1 MGNVAPPT
9 GYGFQF
15 INLYQ
20 IDTNP
25 WFKNDRR
32 QRESKRGFAFGDEIK
47 TTPHHLWKKQRML
60 DSNKDIAIQRQ
71 MEAPKALLKE
81 VELSRR
87 AVEASKIAKDEEE
100 LKRLE
105 RWQDDCKQEKQR
117 LGREQKMEFEL
128 ELHETKLKF
137 ETDY

>member
-1 MGNVAPPT
+1 MEEATHVGFEQ
-9 GYGFQF
+9 GY
-15 INLYQ
+15 
-20 IDTNP
+20 
-25 WFKNDRR
+25 RH
-32 QRESKRGFAFGDEIK
+32 
-47 TTPHHLWKKQRML
+47 TT
-60 DSNKDIAIQRQ
+60 
-71 MEAPKALLKE
+71 ALSTE

-100 LKRLE
+100 DEIANWNAQIESELAKADDELKRLE
-105 RWQDDCKQEKQR
+105 RWQDDCKQEKER